1 MHVSWMLVLFGYLL
15 GSCTSAV
22 LVCRMMRLADPRQ
35 TGSGNPGATNVLRIG
50 GKKAALLTL
59 FLDAAKGFLPV
70 LLAQYFAPELS
81 TLVMLAAFLGHLYP
95 LFFGFAGG
103 KGVATAFGGLL
114 AWQWP
119 LALLALLTW
128 VLTMLLFRYSSLA
141 ALSAAIGTLCYLW
154 ISPVWTVSW
163 PLVLMMTLL
172 LWRHRNNIVR
182 LIQGEE
188 PTMTFRSAKRL

>member
-1 MHVSWMLVLFGYLL
+1 MNVSWLLVLLGYLS

-22 LVCRMMRLADPRQ
+22 LVCRMMGLADPRQ

-70 LLAQYFAPELS
+70 LITQYFAPELS
-81 TLVMLAAFLGHLYP
+81 AIVMLAAFLGHLYP
-95 LFFGFAGG
+95 VFFGFIGG

-119 LALLALLTW
+119 LALLVLGTWILT
-128 VLTMLLFRYSSLA
+128 VLLFRYSSLG

-154 ISPVWTVSW
+154 ASPTWTISW
-163 PLVLMMTLL
+163 PVTLMVLLL
-172 LWRHRNNIVR
+172 LWRHRQNIMR
-182 LIQGEE
+182 LMKDEE
-188 PTMTFRSAKRL
+188 PTLKF